1 MGLGQRARRSSSA
14 VGTAARKALQTAD
27 TLCSC
32 RMLRCSSMCGNRSG
46 ETRIS
51 ATTREGT
58 KGRTRVV
65 RFAWRDVLSG
75 GVGTRRRGGFL
86 RSGVSVD
93 WPGACTRADLRG
105 SMRSRRLLA
114 LRRVSTIAR
123 ERVGNN
129 EGPEKLSHI
138 FAGPI
143 GNLHMEWPQCSR
155 KEYRAG
161 MARRLALPQH
171 GRLSETVRRVSAP
184 LEGARS
190 LSVELEQILEVGA

>member
-14 VGTAARKALQTAD
+14 VGTAARNALQTAD

-51 ATTREGT
+51 ATREGT
-58 KGRTRVV
+58 NGRTRVV

-93 WPGACTRADLRG
+93 WPGAFTRADLRG
-105 SMRSRRLLA
+105 SMVA
-114 LRRVSTIAR
+114 AGGCCTSTSLNSGR

-129 EGPEKLSHI
+129 WGPTCVQFFDGLLETYTWS
-138 FAGPI
+138 GR
-143 GNLHMEWPQCSR
+143 NVR

-161 MARRLALPQH
+161 MATAPRASTARAP
-171 GRLSETVRRVSAP
+171 GVRP
-184 LEGARS
+184 FGA
-190 LSVELEQILEVGA
+190 

>member
-1 MGLGQRARRSSSA
+1 M
-14 VGTAARKALQTAD
+14 GTAARNALQTAD

-51 ATTREGT
+51 ATREGT
-58 KGRTRVV
+58 NGRTRVV

-93 WPGACTRADLRG
+93 WPGAFTRADLRG
-105 SMRSRRLLA
+105 SMVA
-114 LRRVSTIAR
+114 AGGCCTSTSLNSGR

-129 EGPEKLSHI
+129 WGPTFGTI
-138 FAGPI
+138 FRWPI
-143 GNLHMEWPQCSR
+143 GNLHMEWPQCSQR
-155 KEYRAG
+155 VQGR
-161 MARRLALPQH
+161 H
-171 GRLSETVRRVSAP
+171 GNGASRFHSTGAWSETVRRVSAP

>member
-1 MGLGQRARRSSSA
+1 MGLGLRARRSSSA

-129 EGPEKLSHI
+129 EGPEKLSHFRWAYWKLTHGVAAM
-138 FAGPI
+138 FAQRVQGRHGTAP
-143 GNLHMEWPQCSR
+143 
-155 KEYRAG
+155 RAST
-161 MARRLALPQH
+161 AR
-171 GRLSETVRRVSAP
+171 AP
-184 LEGARS
+184 E
-190 LSVELEQILEVGA
+190 

>member
-1 MGLGQRARRSSSA
+1 
-14 VGTAARKALQTAD
+14 
-27 TLCSC
+27 
-32 RMLRCSSMCGNRSG
+32 MCGNRSG

-129 EGPEKLSHI
+129 EGPE
-138 FAGPI
+138 
-143 GNLHMEWPQCSR
+143 NLATFSLGLLETYTWSGRNVRAKSTGQAWHGASR
-155 KEYRAG
+155 F
-161 MARRLALPQH
+161 H
-171 GRLSETVRRVSAP
+171 ST
-184 LEGARS
+184 GA
-190 LSVELEQILEVGA
+190 